1 MEKNTAAGIASKIL
15 ISRKIASPVFK
26 GITEPEYDEMNSISC
41 LREKS
46 YRKGEWIFHP
56 GDNTSELGIVLS
68 GSVIVQSTDV
78 RGNTGVLT
86 KAGPG
91 GVFAETYA
99 LCRMPLMVEVVVHE
113 DSRILFLDLT
123 VLDPDAPVLSGWR
136 QKLLRN
142 MLDIAI
148 HKNLTLSERM
158 FCVSAKTVRSRVLTY
173 LSKQALAAG
182 SDTFQI
188 PFDRQQMADY
198 LNVERTA
205 LSKELGRMRAEGLID
220 FHKNT
225 FTIRRGT
232 ESA

>member
-1 MEKNTAAGIASKIL
+1 MEKNTDKNRTAENLIAEI
-15 ISRKIASPVFK
+15 IASPVFK
-26 GITEPEYDEMNSISC
+26 GITEAEYVQMNRLSC

-46 YRKGEWIFHP
+46 YRKGEWVFHP
-56 GDNTSELGIVLS
+56 GDTTSELGIVLS

-78 RGNTGVLT
+78 WGNTGVLT

-113 DSRILFLDLT
+113 DSRILFLDLS
-123 VLDPDAPVLSGWR
+123 VLDPDAPVPSGWQ

-148 HKNLTLSERM
+148 RKNITLSERM
-158 FCVSAKTVRSRVLTY
+158 FCVSSKTVRSRVLTF

-182 SDTFQI
+182 SKTFQI

-205 LSKELGRMRAEGLID
+205 LSKELGKMRDEGLID
-220 FHKNT
+220 FQKNT
-225 FTIRRGT
+225 FTIHQITG
-232 ESA
+232 SL